1 ILDWCRRPASS
12 LSRLPR
18 LPAKAACR
26 RRAPAAN
33 GPSTSTSST
42 PSAASMVTVA
52 RRRPAWA
59 FQHGRCAIACG
70 RCASKACPWI
80 SEPLGKTRPMNS
92 ITQLQQEMLSRM
104 QQLTALAEGRP
115 AQAMVKAQE
124 ERLSQSFAAV
134 LRAIDDQQHKADAA
148 MAAVSKGESDDLVG
162 AMVTSMRAS
171 ISFSAL
177 VQVRNKL

>member
-1 ILDWCRRPASS
+1 
-12 LSRLPR
+12 
-18 LPAKAACR
+18 
-26 RRAPAAN
+26 
-33 GPSTSTSST
+33 
-42 PSAASMVTVA
+42 
-52 RRRPAWA
+52 
-59 FQHGRCAIACG
+59 
-70 RCASKACPWI
+70 
-80 SEPLGKTRPMNS
+80 MNS
-92 ITQLQQEMLSRM
+92 NTQLKHEMLSRM

-115 AQAMVKAQE
+115 SQAMVKAQE

-177 VQVRNKL
+177 VQVRNKLATAFDDIMRMPL